1 MAFTLLGRLFAKATD
16 GHFFKW
22 AISGLFLVY
31 FRSFKKTSIQFYN
44 KLMLKN
50 VHLIFDAGIRN
61 LRPLEHKPPPIT
73 TRPGRTLAVH
83 STSVVKYFLNINP
96 DTKSYAEILAF

>member
-1 MAFTLLGRLFAKATD
+1 
-16 GHFFKW
+16 
-22 AISGLFLVY
+22 
-31 FRSFKKTSIQFYN
+31 
-44 KLMLKN
+44 MLKN

-73 TRPGRTLAVH
+73 TRPGRTLAVQ

-96 DTKSYAEILAF
+96 DTILSDWLEILSIQSECFK